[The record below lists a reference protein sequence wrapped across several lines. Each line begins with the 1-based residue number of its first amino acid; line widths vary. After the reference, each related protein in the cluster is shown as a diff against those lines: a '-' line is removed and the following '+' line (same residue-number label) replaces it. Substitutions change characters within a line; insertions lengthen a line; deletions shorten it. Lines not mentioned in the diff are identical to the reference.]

1 MVTPAQRH
9 EVLEQLT
16 GKGLSQR
23 SACRWSGISRGAAGH
38 RLRQAER
45 DAQALAAMHPV
56 MTQHPRFGYRRVA
69 VLAQL
74 SFKQAWRLW
83 KQQEFAVQPARV
95 QRQRPVRRDERPH
108 QATHRNHVWT
118 YDILYDRLAD
128 GRLFKTL
135 SILDEFTREC
145 LAIHVAPSIR
155 AIDVLAV
162 LQRTMHQHGYPQFLR
177 SDNGSE
183 FTATSVRQWL
193 HDQHVG
199 PSFIAPGHPWQNGF
213 IESFHGKFR
222 DECLNREWFTTGH
235 EAIIVIEQWRKQY
248 NTQRPHSALGYQ
260 TPAQMAALSTQ
271 QPGATLV

>member
-9 EVLEQLT
+9 EVLGHLAS
-16 GKGLSQR
+16 KGLSQR
-23 SACRWSGISRGAAGH
+23 SVCRWTGISRSAAQY
-38 RLRQAER
+38 RLRQVVR
-45 DAQALAAMHPV
+45 DAQSLAAMQPV
-56 MTQHPRFGYRRVA
+56 MSRHPRFGYRRVA

-74 SFKQAWRLW
+74 SFKRAWRLW
-83 KQQEFAVQPARV
+83 KQQGFAVQPARV
-95 QRQRPVRRDERPH
+95 RRPRAMRRDERSH

-155 AIDVLAV
+155 ANDVVAV
-162 LQRTMHQHGYPQFLR
+162 LQRTMQQQGHPQFLR

-183 FTATSVRQWL
+183 FTASAVQQWL
-193 HDQHVG
+193 QTQHVG

-222 DECLNREWFTTGH
+222 DECLNREWFTTGQ
-235 EAIIVIEQWRKQY
+235 EATIVIEHWRKAY
-248 NTQRPHSALGYQ
+248 NTQRPHSALSYR
-260 TPAQMAALSTQ
+260 TPAQVAALSTQ
-271 QPGATLV
+271 QPDATLV